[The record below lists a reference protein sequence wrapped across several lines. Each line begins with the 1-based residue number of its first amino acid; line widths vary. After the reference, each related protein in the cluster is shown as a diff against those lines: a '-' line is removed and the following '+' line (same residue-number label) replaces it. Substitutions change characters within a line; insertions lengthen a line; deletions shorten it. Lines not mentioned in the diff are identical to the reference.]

1 MSQIAIGTIMLFA
14 SLAILM
20 VLRFPIAYSLG
31 ISAVITAT
39 YMNIPYLNLFQKMTT
54 GLSSF
59 TFIAVPFFIMMAQ
72 VMCDGQITKKLMRMC
87 NIFVGQ
93 IRGGTAIVNILVS
106 MLFGGIS
113 GSSAADVSS
122 IGAMLIPAM
131 VDEGYDVDYSV
142 AVTVTSSVEGVII
155 PPSQNMLFYAI
166 STASGLSISTLLMC
180 GYVPGV
186 LLTLGLMIPAVIIAI
201 RRHYPLG
208 EKCSLK
214 ENLKIFVEALFGL
227 GAIVVIIIGTSTGI
241 CSATEAAAVA
251 AVYALFVTVCVYHNM
266 YPKLYISGLLKCL
279 PTLAMAMSIIAASS
293 AFSYVMNYL
302 KVPQNMTVWLLSLT
316 SNETILTLLLLLM
329 MLVLGCFMDM
339 GILILVTTPI
349 LYPIAVNG
357 LGFNPYH
364 FGVVL
369 VLAYGI
375 GLCTPPVGTSLLI
388 GCTIAKQPVEK
399 MIKGFLPFYLVMV
412 ILLLLLT
419 FVPEI
424 TLCLPRMLGLIA

>member
-93 IRGGTAIVNILVS
+93 IRGGTAIGNILVS

-251 AVYALFVTVCVYHNM
+251 AVYAPQYVSEA
-266 YPKLYISGLLKCL
+266 LYQRPAQMPAHAGDGHEHHCGLQRVQLRDELPQGAAEHDRLAALPDFQRDDPDAAAPADDAGAGLLHGYGHPDSGHDPDSLSDCGQRSGL
-279 PTLAMAMSIIAASS
+279 
-293 AFSYVMNYL
+293 
-302 KVPQNMTVWLLSLT
+302 
-316 SNETILTLLLLLM
+316 
-329 MLVLGCFMDM
+329 
-339 GILILVTTPI
+339 
-349 LYPIAVNG
+349 
-357 LGFNPYH
+357 
-364 FGVVL
+364 
-369 VLAYGI
+369 
-375 GLCTPPVGTSLLI
+375 
-388 GCTIAKQPVEK
+388 
-399 MIKGFLPFYLVMV
+399 
-412 ILLLLLT
+412 
-419 FVPEI
+419 
-424 TLCLPRMLGLIA
+424 

>member
-14 SLAILM
+14 ALIVLM
-20 VLRFPIAYSLG
+20 VLRFPIAYALG
-31 ISAVITAT
+31 IAAVITAT
-39 YMNIPYLNLFQKMTT
+39 YMGIPYLNMFQKMTT

-72 VMCDGQITKKLMRMC
+72 VMCDGQITKKLMRFC
-87 NIFVGQ
+87 NIFVGRV
-93 IRGGTAIVNILVS
+93 RGGTALVNILVS

-122 IGAMLIPAM
+122 IGAMLIPGM
-131 VDEGYDVDYSV
+131 IDEGYDADYSV

-166 STASGLSISTLLMC
+166 STSSGLSISTLLIC

-186 LLTLGLMIPAVIIAI
+186 LLTLSLMIPTVLIAI

-214 ENLKIFVEALFGL
+214 ENLRIVLEALLGL
-227 GAIVVIIIGTSTGI
+227 GAVLVIIVGTTNGI
-241 CSATEAAAVA
+241 CSATEAAAIA
-251 AVYALFVTVCVYHNM
+251 AVYALFVTVCIYRNM
-266 YPKLYISGLLKCL
+266 GFKLYVNGLLKCL
-279 PTLAMAMSIIAASS
+279 PTLGMSMSIIAASS

-302 KVPQNMTVWLLSLT
+302 KVPQNLTAWLLSVT
-316 SNETILTLLLLLM
+316 SNGTLLTLLLLLM
-329 MLVLGCFMDM
+329 MIILGCFMDM

-375 GLCTPPVGTSLLI
+375 GLCTPPVGTSLFI
-388 GCTIAKQPVEK
+388 GCSIAKKPVEDVV
-399 MIKGFLPFYLVMV
+399 KGFIPFYLAMFV
-412 ILLLLLT
+412 LLLILT
-419 FVPEI
+419 FVPQI
-424 TLCLPRMLGLIA
+424 TLCLPQMLGLL

>member
-14 SLAILM
+14 ALIILM

-31 ISAVITAT
+31 IAAVVTAT
-39 YMNIPYLNLFQKMTT
+39 YMGIPYLNMFQKMTT

-72 VMCDGQITKKLMRMC
+72 VMCDGQITKKLMRFC
-87 NIFVGQ
+87 NIFVGRV
-93 IRGGTAIVNILVS
+93 RGGTALVNILVS

-122 IGAMLIPAM
+122 IGAMLIPGM
-131 VDEGYDVDYSV
+131 IDEGYDADYSV

-166 STASGLSISTLLMC
+166 STASGLSISTLLIC
-180 GYVPGV
+180 GYVPGI
-186 LLTLGLMIPAVIIAI
+186 LLTLSLMIPAVVIAI

-214 ENLKIFVEALFGL
+214 ENLRIVVEALLGL
-227 GAIVVIIIGTSTGI
+227 GAVVVIIVGTTTGI
-241 CSATEAAAVA
+241 CSATEAAAIA
-251 AVYALFVTVCVYHNM
+251 AVYALFVTVCIYRNM
-266 YPKLYISGLLKCL
+266 GFKLYWSGLLKCL
-279 PTLAMAMSIIAASS
+279 PTLGMSMSIIAASS

-302 KVPQNMTVWLLSLT
+302 KVPQNLTAWLLSIT
-316 SNETILTLLLLLM
+316 SNGTLLTLLLLLM

-375 GLCTPPVGTSLLI
+375 GLCTPPVGTSLFI
-388 GCTIAKQPVEK
+388 GCSIAKKPVEDVVR
-399 MIKGFLPFYLVMV
+399 GFIPFYLSML
-412 ILLLLLT
+412 ILLLLT
-419 FVPEI
+419 FVPQI
-424 TLCLPRMLGLIA
+424 TLCLPQMLGLI

>member
-1 MSQIAIGTIMLFA
+1 MSEVAIGTIMLF
-14 SLAILM
+14 SLLGILM
-20 VLRFPIAYSLG
+20 LLRFPIAFSLG
-31 ISAVITAT
+31 IAAVGTAT
-39 YMNIPYLNLFQKMTT
+39 YLGIPYFNLFQKMTT

-72 VMCDGQITKKLMRMC
+72 VMTDGEITDRLMKFC
-87 NIFVGQ
+87 NIVVGR
-93 IRGGTAIVNILVS
+93 IPGGTAIVNILVS

-131 VDEGYDVDYSV
+131 VKEGYDVDYSV

-166 STASGLSISTLLMC
+166 ASASGISISTLLIC

-186 LLTLGLMIPAVIIAI
+186 LLTLGLAIPALVIAI
-201 RRHYPLG
+201 RKRYPLG
-208 EKCSLK
+208 QKYSMK
-214 ENLKIFVEALFGL
+214 ENLRIVTEALLGL
-227 GAIVVIIIGTSTGI
+227 GAIVVVIVGTTTGI
-241 CSATEAAAVA
+241 CSATEAAAIA
-251 AVYALFVTVCVYHNM
+251 AVYALLLTVFVYRNM
-266 YPKLYISGLLKCL
+266 SLKTYIEGLMKCL
-279 PTLAMAMSIIAASS
+279 PTLAMAMAIIASSS
-293 AFSYVMNYL
+293 AFSYVMSYL
-302 KVPQNMTVWLLSLT
+302 KVPQNLTTWLLSVTTNGTL
-316 SNETILTLLLLLM
+316 LTLLLLAM

-339 GILILVTTPI
+339 GILILLTTPI

-375 GLCTPPVGTSLLI
+375 GLCTPPVGTSLFI
-388 GCTIAKQPVEK
+388 GCTIAKTPVEK
-399 MIKGFLPFYLVMV
+399 VVKGFLPFYLSM
-412 ILLLLLT
+412 ILLLLLLT
-419 FVPEI
+419 FFPEI
-424 TLCLPRMLGLIA
+424 TLCLPRALGLL

>member
-14 SLAILM
+14 ALIVLM
-20 VLRFPIAYSLG
+20 VLRFPIAYALG
-31 ISAVITAT
+31 IAAVITAT
-39 YMNIPYLNLFQKMTT
+39 YMGIPYLNMFQKMTT

-72 VMCDGQITKKLMRMC
+72 VMCDGQITKKLMRFC
-87 NIFVGQ
+87 NIFEGRV
-93 IRGGTAIVNILVS
+93 RGVTALVNILVS

-122 IGAMLIPAM
+122 IGAMLIPGM
-131 VDEGYDVDYSV
+131 IDEGYDADYSV

-166 STASGLSISTLLMC
+166 STSSGLSISTLLIC

-186 LLTLGLMIPAVIIAI
+186 LLTLSLMIPTVLIAI

-214 ENLKIFVEALFGL
+214 ENLRIVLEALLGL
-227 GAIVVIIIGTSTGI
+227 GAVLVIIVGTTTGI
-241 CSATEAAAVA
+241 CSATEAAAIA
-251 AVYALFVTVCVYHNM
+251 AVYALFVTVCIYRNM
-266 YPKLYISGLLKCL
+266 GFKLYVNGLLKCL
-279 PTLAMAMSIIAASS
+279 PTLGMSMSIIAASS

-302 KVPQNMTVWLLSLT
+302 KVPQNLTAWLLSVT
-316 SNETILTLLLLLM
+316 SNGTLLTLLLLLM
-329 MLVLGCFMDM
+329 MIILGCFMDM

-375 GLCTPPVGTSLLI
+375 GLCTPPVGTSLFI
-388 GCTIAKQPVEK
+388 GCSIAKKPVEDVV
-399 MIKGFLPFYLVMV
+399 KGFIPFYLAMFV
-412 ILLLLLT
+412 LLLILT
-419 FVPEI
+419 FVPQI
-424 TLCLPRMLGLIA
+424 TLCLPQMLGLL

>member
-1 MSQIAIGTIMLFA
+1 MSQVAIGTIMLFVT
-14 SLAILM
+14 LAVLM
-20 VLRFPIAYSLG
+20 LLRFPIAYCLG
-31 ISAVITAT
+31 ISAVVTAT
-39 YMNIPYLNLFQKMTT
+39 YMGIPYLNLFQKMTT

-72 VMCDGQITKKLMRMC
+72 VMCDGQITKKLMRFC

-186 LLTLGLMIPAVIIAI
+186 LLTIGLMIPAVIIAI
-201 RRHYPLG
+201 LRKYPLG

-214 ENLKIFVEALFGL
+214 QNIRIFWEALLGL
-227 GAIVVIIIGTSTGI
+227 GAIVVIVIGTSTGV

-251 AVYALFVTVCVYHNM
+251 AVYALFITVCIYRNM
-266 YPKLYISGLLKCL
+266 NPKMYISGLMKCL

-302 KVPQNMTVWLLSLT
+302 KVPQNLTTWLLSVT
-316 SNETILTLLLLLM
+316 DNQIILTLLLLLM

-375 GLCTPPVGTSLLI
+375 GLCTPPVGTSLFI
-388 GCTIAKQPVEK
+388 GCTIAKKPVEDVV
-399 MIKGFLPFYLVMV
+399 KGFLPFYLVMV
-412 ILLLLLT
+412 ALLLVLT
-419 FVPEI
+419 FVPELS
-424 TLCLPRMLGLIA
+424 LCVPRMLGLIS